1 MQSVGTIPMF
11 RLKLKAT
18 KNRESEN
25 MIKPESRQEHFQ
37 SPSLI
42 GNLLRKLHLD
52 IPLLLGLLMICTLS
66 FIILYSA
73 GGQEIAVLI
82 RHATRM
88 ALAITVMTVLAHI
101 NPRQFQSFSVLLF
114 SVCVLLLLAVM
125 VMGQIGKGAQRWLDL
140 GIFRFQPSELTKISA
155 PMMISWY
162 LSEHPLPPK
171 IKHVVIAGALLLLP
185 VLLIAKQP
193 DLGTA
198 LLVASSGA
206 AVLFFAG
213 LSWWLM
219 TGTVALLAA
228 LTPIYWNYFMR
239 DYQRNRVLMLFDP
252 EADPMGAGYHII
264 QSKIAIGSGGI
275 SGKGW
280 LGSSQAELD
289 FLPESSTDFIFAVF
303 AEEFGLFG
311 CLGLLTLYLLV
322 ISRCFYIA
330 VQAQD
335 TYCRLLAGSLA
346 FTFFVYVFV
355 NIGMV
360 IGILPVVGVPLPMV
374 SYGGTS
380 MVTLMAGFGM
390 LMSIHTHRKLLP
402 V

>member
-1 MQSVGTIPMF
+1 MKIEMRMEQ
-11 RLKLKAT
+11 
-18 KNRESEN
+18 
-25 MIKPESRQEHFQ
+25 FQ
-37 SPSLI
+37 SPSVI
-42 GNLLRKLHLD
+42 GNLLRKLHID
-52 IPLLLGLLMICTLS
+52 IPLFLGLILICALS
-66 FIILYSA
+66 FVILYSA
-73 GGQEIAVLI
+73 GGQDMALLI
-82 RHATRM
+82 RHASRTGLAM
-88 ALAITVMTVLAHI
+88 ALMIALAHV
-101 NPRQFQSFSVLLF
+101 NPRRLQWFSVAF
-114 SVCVLLLLAVM
+114 FGVCVLLLLAVM
-125 VMGQIGKGAQRWLDL
+125 VMGQISMGAQRWLDL
-140 GIFRFQPSELTKISA
+140 GVFRFQPSEFAKIST
-155 PMMISWY
+155 PMMIAWY
-162 LSEHPLPPK
+162 LSAHSLPPRP
-171 IKHVVIAGALLLLP
+171 KHIVIAGILLIIP

-193 DLGTA
+193 DLGTS

-213 LSWWLM
+213 LSWWFM
-219 TGTVALLAA
+219 GGAVVVLAS
-228 LTPIYWNYFMR
+228 LTPVLWHFMR
-239 DYQRNRVLMLFDP
+239 EYQRNRVLTFINP
-252 EADPMGAGYHII
+252 EADPMGKGYHII
-264 QSKIAIGSGGI
+264 QSKIAIGSGGVN
-275 SGKGW
+275 GKGW
-280 LGSSQAELD
+280 LGSTQAKLD

-311 CLGLLTLYLLV
+311 CVGLLLMYLLV

-360 IGILPVVGVPLPMV
+360 IGILPVVGVPLPLI

-380 MVTLMAGFGM
+380 MVTLMAGFGI

>member
-1 MQSVGTIPMF
+1 M
-11 RLKLKAT
+11 
-18 KNRESEN
+18 KNELRHEY
-25 MIKPESRQEHFQ
+25 FQ

-42 GNLLRKLHLD
+42 GNLLRKLHVD
-52 IPLLLGLLMICTLS
+52 IPLFMGLMMIGVLS
-66 FIILYSA
+66 FVILYSA
-73 GGQEIAVLI
+73 GGQDVALLL
-82 RHATRM
+82 RHASRM
-88 ALAITVMTVLAHI
+88 GLAMLLMVVLAHV
-101 NPRQFQSFSVLLF
+101 NPRQFQSFSVALF
-114 SVCVLLLLAVM
+114 SLCVLLLIAVA
-125 VMGQIGKGAQRWLDL
+125 VMGQVSMGAQRWLNL
-140 GIFRFQPSELTKISA
+140 GLFRFQPSEFTKISA
-155 PMMISWY
+155 PMMVAWY
-162 LSEHPLPPK
+162 LSEHALPPK
-171 IKHVVIAGALLLLP
+171 PKQVAMAGALLLVP
-185 VLLIAKQP
+185 VILIAKQP

-213 LSWWLM
+213 LSWWFML
-219 TGTVALLAA
+219 GVGALLAA
-228 LTPIYWNYFMR
+228 LTPVMWHFMR
-239 DYQRNRVLMLFDP
+239 EYQRNRVLTLINP
-252 EADPMGAGYHII
+252 EADPMGTGYHII

-275 SGKGW
+275 NGKGW
-280 LGSSQAELD
+280 LGSTQAKLD

-311 CLGLLTLYLLV
+311 CVGLLMLYLLV

-335 TYCRLLAGSLA
+335 TYSRLLAGSLA

-360 IGILPVVGVPLPMV
+360 IGILPVVGVPLPLI

-380 MVTLMAGFGM
+380 MVTLMAGFGI

-402 V
+402 I